1 MVEGVIPEKLVGQVV
16 PDWLGAEFRL
26 LREKSEQNRMHM
38 PEGDYHG
45 LYWWS
50 RAPGGGNGTEDPV
63 PSEKPWL
70 PHSSRLRSPSQGM
83 VNKRQRGEKGWG
95 VSGGEWRVGP
105 RTGGSTAKIQTK
117 RGSGEG
123 VSVALAVSSEG
134 WKARRGV
141 GGMGRGSSC
150 RRLGRDGEMGERG
163 TANDRLELAAEG
175 WERRFG
181 SWKNLEV
188 MRYVSRDKQDQ
199 IQTVDRTGLHGRT
212 GAGRRRQRR
221 HDANEM
227 ANDAMYRDLARP
239 VDGGQP
245 RTHGPKTHAES
256 SERERERERARRAAS
271 RQREACRHDAALG
284 GMNGT
289 KGQKQRGIRI
299 SQGCRLVGS
308 ARGTGDVKQ
317 MLQSRVRQRCVRSG
331 SVLSKPKSAAAG
343 CITYFFFWRGPE
355 QQQQQLALTPQQ
367 GVQSLSPSPATAV
380 STAGIL
386 PGLAWPVRWLPAPAA
401 WEMGRRERL
410 AALPQRQKVE
420 NKSNIRLARGRRK
433 RRPRPLRSSQQ
444 QHASTHLLGGNR
456 HGQPV
461 MEVG

>member
-1 MVEGVIPEKLVGQVV
+1 
-16 PDWLGAEFRL
+16 
-26 LREKSEQNRMHM
+26 
-38 PEGDYHG
+38 
-45 LYWWS
+45 
-50 RAPGGGNGTEDPV
+50 
-63 PSEKPWL
+63 
-70 PHSSRLRSPSQGM
+70 M

-343 CITYFFFWRGPE
+343 CITYFFFGGVPSSSSSSLRLHHSRGSS
-355 QQQQQLALTPQQ
+355 
-367 GVQSLSPSPATAV
+367 VSLSVSGDCSLHCRRPAW
-380 STAGIL
+380 
-386 PGLAWPVRWLPAPAA
+386 PGLACALVACTA